1 MLVACLALV
10 ISLGGVSYAAGVI
23 PTSSVGT
30 KQLKKKAVTAAKLR
44 ANAVTGAKVKDGT
57 LLAAD
62 FQGGQL
68 PAGPRGPKGDQGV
81 PGVQGPKGEPGAT
94 NVVTRSSTGIA
105 AASGGFTGAQAF
117 CQEGET
123 LVGGGFAT
131 TSTGSAQPAV
141 MQSSPNDPDGWLVF
155 VRNVGPA
162 GGGVTP
168 HAYAR
173 CASP

>member
-68 PAGPRGPKGDQGV
+68 PAGPRGPKGDQGA
-81 PGVQGPKGEPGAT
+81 QGPKGDPGAT
-94 NVVTRSSTGIA
+94 RVVTRSATGGPA
-105 AASGGFTGAQAF
+105 GSGQFSGAQAL
-117 CQEGET
+117 CAEGET
-123 LVGGGFAT
+123 VVGGGFAT
-131 TSTGSAQPAV
+131 TSTGSAQPTV
-141 MQSSPNDPDGWLVF
+141 IQSSPNDAGDGWLVF
-155 VRNVGPA
+155 VRNVGPV

-168 HAYAR
+168 HAHAR
-173 CASP
+173 CAAP